1 MDTIGTMR
9 RPLAHMLL
17 LAVAAALAAAGLQPA
32 AAQYAGQSLP
42 EAPAGLPADVC
53 AGKPDGRLPH
63 PSNCSSFV
71 VCYQGALRGV
81 QACPPCGSLPSS
93 PTCAGLTHK
102 VFDTA
107 TQSCV
112 W

>member
-1 MDTIGTMR
+1 MR
-9 RPLAHMLL
+9 HPLAPMLL
-17 LAVAAALAAAGLQPA
+17 LVAAAALATAALQPA
-32 AAQYAGQSLP
+32 TAQEAGLSLP
-42 EAPAGLPADVC
+42 EAPTGLPADLC
-53 AGKPDGRLPH
+53 AGKPHGRLPH

-81 QACPPCGSLPSS
+81 QACPPCGGLPSS